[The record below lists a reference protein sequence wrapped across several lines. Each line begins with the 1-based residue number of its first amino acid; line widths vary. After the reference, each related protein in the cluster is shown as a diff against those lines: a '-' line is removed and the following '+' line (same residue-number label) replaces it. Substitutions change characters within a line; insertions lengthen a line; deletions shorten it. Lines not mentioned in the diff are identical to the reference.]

1 MVKIGM
7 NGYPMDELVL
17 KAKYL
22 LASPDEI
29 IIDGAVAIKDTRIV
43 AAGAYRRLRIRPD
56 AKVIDFKDSAIL
68 PGFIN
73 SHTHL
78 ELTNLA
84 GLVPCH
90 GDFTSWIERLLKAKS
105 GWGETDYLSSIK
117 IGALKSI
124 ESGTTTLSDITR
136 SGCSFSALKDIPIR
150 KVIFEEV
157 IDFDPINVKH
167 AINAARDKLA
177 NIKPDALL
185 DIGISPHAPYTVSE
199 QLYKECTRLSQTL
212 NILICT
218 HIAETTD
225 EVGFLTEGVGPFAH
239 LLKKYGILYPDWQ
252 PPGLTPILFLEKIGL
267 LKLKNRAILIHCNYL
282 SDKEISVIEASG
294 ASVVFCPRSHRFFN
308 HHNHPFQRLIEK
320 GINVALGTDSL
331 ASNTSLSILDEMRF
345 LYNNFPQIPPSLIL
359 AMATIN
365 GAKALGKEDKIARLK
380 VGYDAD
386 IAVVKL
392 QGRSD
397 NNIYKKL
404 FSVDSQNV
412 FTMVNGLVCFDK
424 YNPSCGFR
432 SGT

>member
-1 MVKIGM
+1 M
-7 NGYPMDELVL
+7 NGYHMDELVL

-29 IIDGAVAIKDTRIV
+29 IIDGAVCVKDTRIISV
-43 AAGAYRRLRIRPD
+43 GAYGRLRIRPD
-56 AKVIDFKDSAIL
+56 TKVMDFKDSAIL

-78 ELTNLA
+78 ELTGLA
-84 GLVPCH
+84 GLVPFH
-90 GDFTSWIERLLKAKS
+90 GDFTSWIEGLLKLKFS
-105 GWGETDYLSSIK
+105 WGEADYLSSIK
-117 IGALKSI
+117 IGALKSL
-124 ESGTTTLSDITR
+124 ESGTTTVSDITR
-136 SGCSFSALKDIPIR
+136 SSYSFSALKDIPIR

-167 AINAARDKLA
+167 TINAVRHRLA
-177 NIKPDALL
+177 DIKQDVLL
-185 DIGISPHAPYTVSE
+185 DTGISPHAPYTVSE
-199 QLYKECTRLSQTL
+199 QLYEECARLSQTL

-225 EVGFLTEGVGPFAH
+225 EVRFLTEGTGPFAH
-239 LLKKYGILYPDWQ
+239 LLKKYKMLYPDWQ
-252 PPGLTPILFLEKIGL
+252 PPRLTPILFLEKTGL
-267 LKLKNRAILIHCNYL
+267 LKLKNRVILIHCNYL
-282 SDKEISVIEASG
+282 SDKEIPVIEASG
-294 ASVVFCPRSHRFFN
+294 ASVVFCPRSHRFFD
-308 HHNHPFQRLIEK
+308 HHAHPFQRLIEK

-331 ASNTSLSILDEMRF
+331 ASNASLSILDEMRF
-345 LYNNFPQIPPSLIL
+345 IYNNFPGMPPSSIL

-392 QGRSD
+392 QGQSN
-397 NNIYKKL
+397 NNIYKRL
-404 FSVDSQNV
+404 FSADSQNV

-424 YNPSCGFR
+424 YNS
-432 SGT
+432 